1 MSERLSISDQRVNA
15 AAYDSLRFRGFPDGW
30 PEYIQQSNF
39 EILAMIEDETG
50 IPLAGASCLDVGCGT
65 GEMAGFL
72 KERRIGDYLGID
84 VLSPSIEAARSKYPG
99 TLFRQGDILVE
110 PQGETFDFVFC
121 SGAITAKLPFGNYE
135 YLERMIS
142 RMWELA
148 NVGVAFNYLAND
160 EVQSDDLA
168 FLFSRHKVK
177 DTVKKLNLPS
187 AKTCVIT
194 YKVGI
199 TIQDAVFL
207 CR

>member
-30 PEYIQQSNF
+30 PKYIQQSNF

-50 IPLAGASCLDVGCGT
+50 TPLAGASCLDVGCGT

-72 KERRIGDYLGID
+72 KERGIGDYLGID
-84 VLSPSIEAARSKYPG
+84 VLSPSIEAARSKYPR
-99 TLFRQGDILVE
+99 TPFRQGDILVE

-121 SGAITAKLPFGNYE
+121 SGAITAKLPCGNYE
-135 YLERMIS
+135 YLERMLS

-168 FLFSRHKVK
+168 FLFSRAKVK
-177 DTVKKLNLPS
+177 DTVKKLNLP

-194 YKVGI
+194 YKVGT